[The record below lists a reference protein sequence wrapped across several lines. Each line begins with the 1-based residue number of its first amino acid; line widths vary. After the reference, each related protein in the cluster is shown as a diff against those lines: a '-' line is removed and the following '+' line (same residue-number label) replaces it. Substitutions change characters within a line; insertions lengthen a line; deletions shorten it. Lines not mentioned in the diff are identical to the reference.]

1 MAVNGVRYDHEG
13 LRMSWGGASPTSL
26 RTVTYKCKKEKEVV
40 TDQRGL
46 PQGTV
51 RKAFTGDFDCELS
64 RSDYD
69 AFAETVA
76 EIGVL
81 GAEGIEV
88 TLVYGHYGGDAQT
101 DELVVVINDCEFS
114 SDQDAEAMVKLS
126 GALTAVPKINGREI
140 YVAPDGA

>member
-1 MAVNGVRYDHEG
+1 MAVNGIRYDHEG
-13 LRMSWGGASPTSL
+13 LRMSWGGAAPTSL
-26 RTVTYKCKKEKEVV
+26 KNVNYKCKKEKEVA

-46 PQGTV
+46 PQGTI
-51 RKAFTGDFDCELS
+51 RKAFSGDFDCELS

-76 EIGVL
+76 EVGVL
-81 GAEGIEV
+81 GAEDIEV
-88 TLVYGHYGGDAQT
+88 TLVYGRYGDDSQT
-101 DELVVVINDCEFS
+101 DELVVAINECDFS

-126 GALTAVPKINGREI
+126 GVLTAVPQINGRAI